1 MGTSQAM
8 RALIIEDTEDI
19 AECMQQSLSDM
30 GIASDWFTEG
40 QRVAAALDLTEY
52 DVLILDL
59 NLPDADGLE
68 VLKSLRAGGDPTP
81 VLIVSARISIEERVS
96 GLDLGADDYLIKPF
110 DLHEFEAR
118 VRALLRRDKEARTPV
133 LRFGDLEFDQ
143 TTREFCAQGESV
155 ALSPRERAV
164 LEILIRQN
172 GAIISKERIAQHVFS
187 FDDEAGLSSIELYVH
202 RLRKK
207 LSGTNVQIVTK
218 RGLGYLLDHA
228 PHAGVPC

>member
-1 MGTSQAM
+1 M

-110 DLHEFEAR
+110 DPEELEAR
-118 VRALLRRDKEARTPV
+118 IRALLRRVQGEAINETRLGRLALDRAARV
-133 LRFGDLEFDQ
+133 VRVAERRLDLPQ
-143 TTREFCAQGESV
+143 REF
-155 ALSPRERAV
+155 RV
-164 LEILIRQN
+164 LEILLA
-172 GAIISKERIAQHVFS
+172 GTGKVLAKEEIADQLFN
-187 FDDEAGLSSIELYVH
+187 FDEATGLNAVEVYV
-202 RLRKK
+202 
-207 LSGTNVQIVTK
+207 
-218 RGLGYLLDHA
+218 
-228 PHAGVPC
+228 AGSAAAWPRQRPGSRSALCAGSDT